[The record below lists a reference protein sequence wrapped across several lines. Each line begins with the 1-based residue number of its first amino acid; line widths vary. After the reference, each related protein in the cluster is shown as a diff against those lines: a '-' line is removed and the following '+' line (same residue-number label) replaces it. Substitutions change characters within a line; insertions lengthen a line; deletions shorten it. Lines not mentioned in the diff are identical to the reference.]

1 MEHYSNFWTFEIAS
15 LPNVLG
21 HYLRKYGMY
30 NFSNHLTPADEL
42 LRLLTLL

>member
-1 MEHYSNFWTFEIAS
+1 MEHYSNFWTFEIAI

-30 NFSNHLTPADEL
+30 IFSLNENLNIKEMKIL
-42 LRLLTLL
+42 